1 MNTPKNQS
9 TNSFLELLSEL
20 DTEKKT
26 SPQELKII
34 NQDKIATQST
44 IMDKELAK
52 IKQASASI
60 HRKDESDPVSSAFV
74 HMVDPEEVLSFRRE
88 GIQQYMLKK
97 LKHGEYKEADFIDLH
112 GKTIEQ
118 AYSYT
123 LEFIKHCLTN
133 EYRCCLIVHGKSD
146 RAKQKAV
153 LKSYVAHWLRQIP
166 QVLAYHSA
174 PQFKGGTGALLVILK
189 KGEKASREN
198 FERHAK
204 R

>member
-1 MNTPKNQS
+1 MTTTKTTS
-9 TNSFLELLSEL
+9 NSFLALLKEL
-20 DTEKKT
+20 DTEEST
-26 SPQELKII
+26 NLELKVID
-34 NQDKIATQST
+34 QDKVASHSAL
-44 IMDKELAK
+44 MDKELAK

-60 HRKDESDPVSSAFV
+60 HKKAESDPVSSAFV
-74 HMVDPEEVLSFRRE
+74 PMVDPEEVLSFRRE

-97 LKHGEYKEADFIDLH
+97 LKNGEYKEADFIDLH

-123 LEFIKHCLTN
+123 LEFIKHCLEN

-146 RAKQKAV
+146 RAKRKAV

-174 PQFKGGTGALLVILK
+174 PHFKGGTGALLIILK

-198 FERHAK
+198 FEKHA
-204 R
+204 RR